1 MPSSDLLIDC
11 IFNHRVSGL
20 AIKIN
25 AINKILVNIIKPN
38 NRRLAGLNYGECR
51 AKVNGRR

>member
-1 MPSSDLLIDC
+1 MPSSDLLIHC

-38 NRRLAGLNYGECR
+38 NRRLAGLNG
-51 AKVNGRR
+51 